1 MLKQLSR
8 LKHTSRIIVLAFVLL
23 MGVSLIF
30 FYAPRNTSNAEPSRS
45 TAVAAKV
52 GGEEITVADITRLKD
67 NYLQMFGGR
76 ASIAQLG
83 GYQRFVDGMVR
94 NRVVAQEAARLG
106 LSASDAEVAEKIRK
120 QFADASGVVD
130 FERYKQS
137 VTSRYG
143 GIEAFEKTVRDE
155 IAQDKLR
162 AFVTAAVNV
171 SDSEVLEDFKRT
183 NASFDVT
190 YAVISEEKLAKT
202 IQPSDD
208 DLKAYYEQHKNDFK
222 INEPQKKIRYLYI
235 DQAKSGE
242 KLQISEKDLH
252 DEFDKLA
259 PENKQAGVKV
269 QQILLK
275 VARRDLDTQVEQKA
289 KELIAKARAASPDT
303 AEKVF
308 ADLARGN
315 SEDPAT
321 AKNGGYLARAYRKN
335 PNKIDSLYDR
345 TVDMQP
351 GDVSDIPIKYAGNWY
366 ILRRGEAVP
375 KTFEEAKPDLLASL
389 RNRRGY
395 VAAAKIAE
403 RAQNRLKETKDPE
416 KVAQELNAEANMQP
430 AGMVKETGFIKPGDD
445 VKDIG
450 TSQQFEAS
458 IAPLNNPKDVGD
470 RTGIKGGFA
479 IPMMVE
485 KKEPRIPELDEI
497 KTNVAEVVKQQ
508 RAKEQLEQKAKELAA
523 SVNSAADLK
532 AAVEKA
538 GFEVGSAEAHKLGSP
553 LGDAGTNPAL
563 DDALYALKN
572 GEVTK
577 TPVKA
582 GNSYIV
588 LGVTN
593 RKEADLAEF
602 AKQKETLRQTMLSGK
617 QSQIYED
624 YISAVQ
630 QRMKQDGKIKIY
642 ADVLKTLED
651 SEPEVAPQQQFP
663 IPTR

>member
-1 MLKQLSR
+1 
-8 LKHTSRIIVLAFVLL
+8 

-45 TAVAAKV
+45 TAVVAKV
-52 GGEEITVADITRLKD
+52 GGEEITVADVTRLKE

-83 GYQRFVDGMVR
+83 GYKRFVDGMVR

-106 LSASDAEVAEKIRK
+106 LSASDAEVADKIRK
-120 QFADASGVVD
+120 QFADPSGVVD

-171 SDSEVLEDFKRT
+171 SDSEVLEDYKRT

-190 YAVISEEKLAKT
+190 YAVVSEEKLAKT
-202 IQPSDD
+202 IKPSDD
-208 DLKAYYEQHKNDFK
+208 ELKAYYEQHKNDFK
-222 INEPQKKIRYLYI
+222 INEPQKKVRYIYI

-242 KLQISEKDLH
+242 KLQISDKDLH
-252 DEFDKLA
+252 DEFDKLT

-275 VARRDLDTQVEQKA
+275 VARKDLDAPVEQKA
-289 KELIAKARAASPDT
+289 KDLITKARAASPET

-308 ADLARGN
+308 AELARGN

-321 AKNGGYLARAYRKN
+321 AKNGGYLPRAYRKN

-366 ILRRGEAVP
+366 ILRRGESVP

-403 RAQNRLKETKDPE
+403 RAQNRLKETKDPA
-416 KVAQELNAEANMQP
+416 KVAQELSAEAKMQP
-430 AGMVKETGFIKPGDD
+430 AEMVKETGFIKPGDD

-458 IAPLNNPKDVGD
+458 IAPLNNPKDIGD

-479 IPMMVE
+479 IPMLIE
-485 KKEPRIPELDEI
+485 KKDPRIPEFDEI
-497 KTNVAEVVKQQ
+497 KTNVGEVLKQQ
-508 RAKEQLEQKAKELAA
+508 RAKEQLEQKSKELAA

-532 AAVEKA
+532 AAAEKA
-538 GFEVGSAEAHKLGSP
+538 GFAADTAEAHKLGSA
-553 LGDAGTNPAL
+553 LGDAGTSPAL

-577 TPVKA
+577 SPTKV

-630 QRMKQDGKIKIY
+630 QRMKQNGKIKIY
-642 ADVLKTLED
+642 ADILTTLEE
-651 SEPEVAPQQQFP
+651 SEPEIAPQQQFP